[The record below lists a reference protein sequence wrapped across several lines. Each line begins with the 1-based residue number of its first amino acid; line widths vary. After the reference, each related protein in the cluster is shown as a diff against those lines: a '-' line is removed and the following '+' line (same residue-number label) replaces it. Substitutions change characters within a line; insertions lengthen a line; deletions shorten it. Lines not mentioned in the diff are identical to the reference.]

1 MARKGKYQVNPTTVK
16 IVQAALFTAI
26 IFVFTMF
33 VKVPVGIGYIH
44 LGDAF
49 LYLYA
54 CMGGGWYALLAGAL
68 GEGLADL
75 AGGFAI
81 YAPATIIIKPLVAL
95 PFVLLSRREPKI
107 LNLKTGLTNILAA
120 VISTVG
126 YFFANWVIFA
136 QSDAATSFKS
146 ALVAAPGTLIQAAG
160 STVVFFVA
168 AFALDKVHMK
178 DRMLSYTGRP
188 APKKAN

>member
-126 YFFANWVIFA
+126 
-136 QSDAATSFKS
+136 
-146 ALVAAPGTLIQAAG
+146 
-160 STVVFFVA
+160 
-168 AFALDKVHMK
+168 
-178 DRMLSYTGRP
+178 
-188 APKKAN
+188 